1 MYLFF
6 HKGIF
11 LNIISV
17 IILSRKPLRKTT
29 MGFYNI
35 VLAIINGSL
44 MIIIFWFSFPSLYF
58 RVPHWWSVIY
68 CKTIVFLS
76 RGLADL
82 SSWVNVMFC
91 FDRMICIAFPRRFK
105 IIKNKIFLFSV
116 LLFMIL
122 IIAGVNFQS
131 FEYDVVISYRSN
143 SSINQ
148 NGSESDAVP
157 VYTCTASENTKLT
170 SRFIDTIFRVTLPFL
185 FSIILDT
192 ILIYNLTTV
201 KKKRWLKRDEMFA
214 RSVIALNFLYMITN
228 LPYMIVGIYLNI
240 LTYNG
245 DFTSPAYLIAS
256 LALSLSTVLASCNFA
271 FPLIVNLIFFKAF
284 RREFFFYFTRWKF
297 IGGSVRPSNSVLV
310 TRKNKMNTMGGISMI
325 TMNRSMEIR
334 NPVGMIKQ
342 FK

>member
-1 MYLFF
+1 
-6 HKGIF
+6 
-11 LNIISV
+11 
-17 IILSRKPLRKTT
+17 
-29 MGFYNI
+29 
-35 VLAIINGSL
+35 
-44 MIIIFWFSFPSLYF
+44 
-58 RVPHWWSVIY
+58 
-68 CKTIVFLS
+68 
-76 RGLADL
+76 
-82 SSWVNVMFC
+82 
-91 FDRMICIAFPRRFK
+91 
-105 IIKNKIFLFSV
+105 
-116 LLFMIL
+116 MIL

-297 IGGSVRPSNSVLV
+297 IGGSVSCNS
-310 TRKNKMNTMGGISMI
+310 
-325 TMNRSMEIR
+325 
-334 NPVGMIKQ
+334 
-342 FK
+342 